1 MWECLGFVDS
11 RFQALPLW
19 QPHST
24 PLLKRLGLSHGPPY
38 TSRPLKRLKKAL
50 LSAPAL
56 ALQDLTKPVTLYRGM
71 SRKRK
76 WGSDLSSGAIKITCG
91 ILVKKKKQKTKQTKK
106 QTKETK
112 NKKQKTNKQTNKK
125 TRPSVQWMAIVLKS
139 YRCFGPTSQRC

>member
-1 MWECLGFVDS
+1 MLEFLVFVDS
-11 RFQALPLW
+11 KFQALPLW

-24 PLLKRLGLSHGPPY
+24 PLLKRLGLSLGPPY

-56 ALQDLTKPVTLYRGM
+56 ALQDMTKPVTLYRGM

-76 WGSDLSSGAIKITCG
+76 WGSDLSSGAIKTTCG
-91 ILVKKKKQKTKQTKK
+91 ILVKKQKQ
-106 QTKETK
+106 
-112 NKKQKTNKQTNKK
+112 KQTNKK

>member
-1 MWECLGFVDS
+1 M
-11 RFQALPLW
+11 
-19 QPHST
+19 
-24 PLLKRLGLSHGPPY
+24 
-38 TSRPLKRLKKAL
+38 

-106 QTKETK
+106 QTKK
-112 NKKQKTNKQTNKK
+112 LDPVSSGWPLCLK
-125 TRPSVQWMAIVLKS
+125 AIDALALLLKDADKLTL
-139 YRCFGPTSQRC
+139 GQRMIVVDPCLRNHH